1 MFAWGFWSLSTCPS
15 FGWPLRVMQI
25 LHLAPRILL
34 QSTPSLSKKRSKPF
48 QTQHGPGLRISNLQ
62 VVVLKQAAYSFNKS
76 EDFRA
81 EVSSKPHLTP
91 QTSGPSSSCGD
102 EVLTS
107 RRVPHAFCRDPQ
119 CGHGDSG
126 ACPLRSPIAYE
137 TMRLQLSRLQHVL
150 CKRLATLLCGN

>member
-1 MFAWGFWSLSTCPS
+1 MGILVIGHLPKLWVAPASYADFAPCTQNPVAVDTFLE
-15 FGWPLRVMQI
+15 QEE
-25 LHLAPRILL
+25 
-34 QSTPSLSKKRSKPF
+34 K
-48 QTQHGPGLRISNLQ
+48 QTIPNSAWTRPSNLQ
-62 VVVLKQAAYSFNKS
+62 SPSCSTQAGSILFQQIRRLPS
-76 EDFRA
+76 RG
-81 EVSSKPHLTP
+81 SSKPHLTP

-126 ACPLRSPIAYE
+126 ACSLRSPIACE